1 MKRSLVTTLIIGFS
15 VAGIISALHASGLIA
30 RLEWAVTGLFSNYA
44 GATRV
49 VSEKWQPGIVLPLS
63 LGVAWLTLSSPRR
76 RIRLLVLFLLIELLG
91 LSWVCSL
98 YRIFFQPLSSIL
110 VVFITWLV
118 AEVWIVFLR

>member
-1 MKRSLVTTLIIGFS
+1 MKRSLVTTLIIGVA
-15 VAGIISALHASGLIA
+15 VAGIVNVLHASGLIA
-30 RLEWAVTGLFSNYA
+30 HFELAVIGLISNYA
-44 GATRV
+44 RATRI

-98 YRIFFQPLSSIL
+98 YRIF
-110 VVFITWLV
+110 
-118 AEVWIVFLR
+118 